1 MNQQV
6 MLRKLMKM
14 KEEMEKTQEELNNT
28 EFTASA
34 GGIVTVTVMGTK
46 ELAEVKISEDFE
58 ATSKEDLEMLQDS
71 IIAACEQAYDKID
84 KTTEEKMAKYS
95 ALTGGFGGF

>member
-14 KEEMEKTQEELNNT
+14 KQEMEETQQQIYDT

-34 GGIVTVTVMGTK
+34 GGVVTVTVMGTK
-46 ELAEVKISEDFE
+46 ELVKVEIDKDFE
-58 ATSKEDLEMLQDS
+58 ATAPEDLEMLQDS
-71 IIAACEQAYDKID
+71 IIAAVNQAYDEID
-84 KTTEEKMAKYS
+84 DVTEEKMAKYS
-95 ALTGGFGGF
+95 ALTGGMGF